1 MGKGRRGPGGAA
13 ACSRWRAARDPIGIE
28 QRSAGGGQEE
38 FWIGG
43 SGIWN
48 EEEGERWLGE
58 SGRGDPEGG
67 FGGVAAAWGWMGH
80 CS

>member
-1 MGKGRRGPGGAA
+1 MVEADRN
-13 ACSRWRAARDPIGIE
+13 
-28 QRSAGGGQEE
+28 

-58 SGRGDPEGG
+58 SGRGDPEGDSVEWRQRG
-67 FGGVAAAWGWMGH
+67 DGWDIAPKI
-80 CS
+80 